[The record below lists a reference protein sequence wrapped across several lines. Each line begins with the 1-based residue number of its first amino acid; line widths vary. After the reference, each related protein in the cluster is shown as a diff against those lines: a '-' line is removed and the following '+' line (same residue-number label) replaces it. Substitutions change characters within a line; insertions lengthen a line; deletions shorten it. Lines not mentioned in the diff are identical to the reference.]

1 MNRKIFMLLLAC
13 GLSYAPANAQ
23 DNTPRIGC
31 KNATIL
37 QKAVSIKENWK
48 AQGFEVL
55 NDAMLSMESKED
67 FPVVVQMMQG
77 EFYQIVFV
85 GDNRATKVHL
95 EAYDRSKKSIFSK
108 TQKPMQDESEVIS
121 WSFTPAST
129 DNYTFLL
136 SQVKKHEE
144 MCGSFTILKLK
155 KAAEK

>member
-1 MNRKIFMLLLAC
+1 MLLVAAC
-13 GLSYAPANAQ
+13 CLLLTKARAQ
-23 DNTPRIGC
+23 EQGPRIGC

-37 QKAVSIKENWK
+37 QKAANLKEDWK

-55 NDAMLSMESKED
+55 NDAMLSMDSKED
-67 FPVVVQMMQG
+67 FPVIVQMNQG

-95 EAYDRSKKSIFSK
+95 EAYDRSKKSIFNK

-121 WSFTPAST
+121 LSFTPAAT

-136 SQVKKHEE
+136 SQIKKKEQ

-155 KAAEK
+155 KAAGQK